1 MRCRPEFEQG
11 IYEDLAWLG
20 IHWEQPVRRQS
31 DHMADYESALE
42 RLRELGVLYRCFRT
56 RKEVAEAAASA
67 PHGPEQPFRGGPMPT
82 DEETALLAAGKPFAW
97 RLSLDAARRVL
108 AAAYDGLEY
117 VDLDEGPQLA
127 DPARAGDVVLARK
140 DVGVAYHLA
149 CVVDDALQGVTHVIR
164 GEDLK
169 DAVHIQRLLQ
179 ALLGAPTPL
188 YRHHRL
194 ITDAAGK
201 RFAKRDRDGQLCEL
215 RARGVS
221 PAQVRAMLG
230 L

>member
-1 MRCRPEFEQG
+1 M
-11 IYEDLAWLG
+11 
-20 IHWEQPVRRQS
+20 RRQS
-31 DHMADYESALE
+31 DHMADYEAALE
-42 RLRELGVLYRCFRT
+42 RLRAMGVLYRCFRT

-67 PHGPEQPFRGGPMPT
+67 PHGPEQPFRGGPAPP
-82 DEETALLAAGKPFAW
+82 DEERALVAAGKAFAW
-97 RLSLDAARRVL
+97 RLSLEAARQTL
-108 AAAYDGLEY
+108 GEGYDHLIY
-117 VDLDEGPQLA
+117 FDLDEGERPA
-127 DPARAGDVVLARK
+127 DPERAGDVVLARK

-149 CVVDDALQGVTHVIR
+149 SVVDDALQGVTHVIR

-179 ALLGAPTPL
+179 ALVGLPMPV

-215 RARGVS
+215 RARGVT
-221 PAQVRAMLG
+221 PAEVRRMVG
-230 L
+230 LA